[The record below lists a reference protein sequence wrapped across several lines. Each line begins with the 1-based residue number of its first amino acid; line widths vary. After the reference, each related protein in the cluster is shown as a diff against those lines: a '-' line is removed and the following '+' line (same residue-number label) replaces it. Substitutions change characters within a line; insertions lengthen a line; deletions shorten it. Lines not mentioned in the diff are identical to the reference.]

1 MNSRRAD
8 NFGGAT
14 EQGKGTRFV
23 KGQSGNPGGR
33 TKAAEHMRRLVPTLI
48 AELTHGG
55 ADLVMM
61 LLRIAAGAE
70 PGMEDNK
77 SRFWAIRE
85 LLDRSLGR
93 PAMSLKV
100 ESGME
105 TASPRLDDRELTDD
119 ELRILS
125 KIDQALPAKVIPLVP
140 IPATAVEAPSD
151 GNGGSSSS

>member
-1 MNSRRAD
+1 
-8 NFGGAT
+8 
-14 EQGKGTRFV
+14 
-23 KGQSGNPGGR
+23 
-33 TKAAEHMRRLVPTLI
+33 MRRLVPTLI